1 VGTKVLVAEALRRY
15 DTVGIDCV
23 AMNVNDVI
31 CLGAEPL
38 ALVNYLALEK
48 ARPEVV
54 RKIMIGLRR
63 GAIEAGV
70 AIVAGETAI
79 MSDVV
84 KGFDLAATVIGIV
97 KKNRI
102 ISGERTRPGD
112 VILGLRSSGI
122 HSNGLTL
129 ARKLLLHARFEPR
142 IARELLRPTRIY
154 AKDILRLFR
163 SGIEL
168 HGLAHVTGGAYTKL
182 SRVGKRAKVG
192 FCLDN
197 LPQPQWIFK
206 MIQRRGGISDREM
219 FRTYN
224 MGIGFI
230 VICPRNTAKRVKY
243 LIPDVERIGYVD
255 SSNSVIIGRG
265 ESVVEV
271 EKW

>member
-1 VGTKVLVAEALRRY
+1 
-15 DTVGIDCV
+15 
-23 AMNVNDVI
+23 MNVNDVI

-79 MSDVV
+79 MPDVV

-102 ISGERTRPGD
+102 ISGERTKPGD

-129 ARKLLLHARFEPR
+129 ARKILLHPRSERR

-154 AKDILRLFR
+154 AKDILRLLR

-182 SRVGKRAKVG
+182 SRIGKRAKVG
-192 FCLDN
+192 FRLDN

-206 MIQRRGGISDREM
+206 MIQRRGDISDREM

-230 VICPRNTAKRVKY
+230 VISPKNAAKRVQH
-243 LIPDVERIGYVD
+243 LMPEVRRIGVVD
-255 SSNSVIIGRG
+255 SSNSVIISHGGRMI
-265 ESVVEV
+265 EL
-271 EKW
+271 EKWY